1 MRSVYYLNRDS
12 AHFNCAGRDLKIAT
26 VLILHSMT
34 AHDWH
39 DQDHSH
45 LGVICHPN
53 ATKFEDSGFS
63 RSRDMSGAPRLLGN

>member
-34 AHDWH
+34 AHD
-39 DQDHSH
+39 
-45 LGVICHPN
+45 
-53 ATKFEDSGFS
+53 
-63 RSRDMSGAPRLLGN
+63 